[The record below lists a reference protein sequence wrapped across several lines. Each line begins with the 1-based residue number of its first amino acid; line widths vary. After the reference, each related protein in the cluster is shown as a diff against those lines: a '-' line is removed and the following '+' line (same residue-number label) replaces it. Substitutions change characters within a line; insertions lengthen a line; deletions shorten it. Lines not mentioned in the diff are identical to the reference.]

1 MSTPKRRTSDQLRP
15 MLSVVVPM
23 YNEEE
28 GTDLF
33 FDRLN
38 PVLEAITPNFEIVC
52 VDDGS
57 SDRTLPSLMSHHARD
72 PRIKVLSLSRNF
84 GKDTALSAGLD
95 YCTGLAVV
103 PIDAD
108 LQDPPELI
116 GQMVEKWREGYEV
129 VYARRSAR
137 HSDDMQKRVSAGLFY
152 RIHNWMADVKIPD
165 NVGDFRLMDRRV
177 VEALKHLPEKTRFM
191 KGLFAWVGFKQ
202 TGIDYARETRAAGTT
217 KWRYWKLWNF
227 AIDGITGSSTVP
239 LRIWTYFGAALG
251 VFAMLYASWLLV
263 HTMIFGNAV
272 PGYASLMIG
281 VLTLGSINIVAT
293 GILGE
298 YVGRIYNEVRNRPL
312 YLVRETMGLEQTQKQ
327 NEEKPWNAS
336 SIRGLTSLKGNIG
349 GSARGA
355 R

>member
-1 MSTPKRRTSDQLRP
+1 MSTPKRRANDQLRP
-15 MLSVVVPM
+15 MLSIVVPM
-23 YNEEE
+23 FNEEE

-33 FDRLN
+33 FSRLK

-57 SDRTLPSLMSHHARD
+57 SDHTLPSLMGHHARD

-137 HSDDMQKRVSAGLFY
+137 DSDDMQKRVSAGLFY

-202 TGIDYARETRAAGTT
+202 IGIDYAREARAAGTT

-239 LRIWTYFGAALG
+239 LRIWTYFGAGLG
-251 VFAMLYASWLLV
+251 IFAMLYASWLLV

-312 YLVRETMGLEQTQKQ
+312 YLVRETMGLEQTQQQ

-336 SIRGLTSLKGNIG
+336 SIRDLTSLKGNIG

>member
-1 MSTPKRRTSDQLRP
+1 
-15 MLSVVVPM
+15 
-23 YNEEE
+23 
-28 GTDLF
+28 
-33 FDRLN
+33 
-38 PVLEAITPNFEIVC
+38 
-52 VDDGS
+52 
-57 SDRTLPSLMSHHARD
+57 
-72 PRIKVLSLSRNF
+72 
-84 GKDTALSAGLD
+84 
-95 YCTGLAVV
+95 
-103 PIDAD
+103 
-108 LQDPPELI
+108 
-116 GQMVEKWREGYEV
+116 
-129 VYARRSAR
+129 
-137 HSDDMQKRVSAGLFY
+137 
-152 RIHNWMADVKIPD
+152 
-165 NVGDFRLMDRRV
+165 
-177 VEALKHLPEKTRFM
+177 LKHLPEKTRFM

-202 TGIDYARETRAAGTT
+202 IGIDYAREARAAGTT

-251 VFAMLYASWLLV
+251 IFAMIYASWLLV

-312 YLVRETMGLEQTQKQ
+312 YLVRETMGLEQTPQQ

-336 SIRGLTSLKGNIG
+336 SIRDLTNLRGNIG

>member
-1 MSTPKRRTSDQLRP
+1 MTPPKRRASDQPRT

-23 YNEEE
+23 FNEEE

-33 FDRLN
+33 FDRLK
-38 PVLEAITPNFEIVC
+38 PVLEAITSDFEIVC

-57 SDRTLPSLMSHHARD
+57 SDRTLLSLMSHHSRD

-95 YCTGLAVV
+95 YCTGQAVV

-129 VYARRSAR
+129 VYARRAAR
-137 HSDDMQKRVSAGLFY
+137 DTDDMQKRVSAGLFY

-202 TGIDYARETRAAGTT
+202 IGIDYAREARAAGTT

-239 LRIWTYFGAALG
+239 LRIWTYFGAGLG
-251 VFAMLYASWLLV
+251 LFAMLYASWLLV
-263 HTMIFGNAV
+263 HTLIFGNAV

-312 YLVRETMGLEQTQKQ
+312 YLVRETLGLEQSQLQ

-336 SIRGLTSLKGNIG
+336 SIKDLTNLRGSIG